1 MKYLVRHSTM
11 QCSAKQSIAGEGK
24 GRVWVE
30 EDRVVQGVTGQD
42 RTGQDRARQG
52 STGQGKV
59 GRGSTMWYR
68 AGKIENRTHRLLFEA
83 LFNWN
88 VFVCNCR

>member
-30 EDRVVQGVTGQD
+30 EDRVVQGVS
-42 RTGQDRARQG
+42 GQDRA
-52 STGQGKV
+52 GQGKA
-59 GRGSTMWYR
+59 R
-68 AGKIENRTHRLLFEA
+68 
-83 LFNWN
+83 
-88 VFVCNCR
+88 

>member
-11 QCSAKQSIAGEGK
+11 QCSARQCIAGEHK

-42 RTGQDRARQG
+42 RARQGKVVQDRAR
-52 STGQGKV
+52 
-59 GRGSTMWYR
+59 
-68 AGKIENRTHRLLFEA
+68 
-83 LFNWN
+83 
-88 VFVCNCR
+88 